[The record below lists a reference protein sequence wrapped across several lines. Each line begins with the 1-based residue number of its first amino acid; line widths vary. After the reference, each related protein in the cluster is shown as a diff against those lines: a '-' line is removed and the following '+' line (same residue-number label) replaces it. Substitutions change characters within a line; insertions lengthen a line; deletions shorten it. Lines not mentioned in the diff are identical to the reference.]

1 MIVDTNG
8 FIIAKVV
15 AIIAVMMVTVLS
27 SSLL

>member
-8 FIIAKVV
+8 FIIAMVV

-27 SSLL
+27 SSL

>member
-8 FIIAKVV
+8 FIIAMVV

-27 SSLL
+27 SSLK